1 MTAPQSILGIDM
13 GGTNIR
19 GGIVKGGNVARSIS
33 QKIYAQGSETDVR
46 NELFRLI
53 DQFMAE
59 RIDAIGIGVPG
70 LIDAETGNVFDV
82 VNIPSWKKVP
92 LKKWIQDR
100 YSIPAEVNNDAN
112 CFALGEHYFG
122 KGKNVQSMVGVTLG
136 TGLGSGII
144 INQHLY
150 SGRNGGAG
158 EFGMIDYKSRPV
170 EYFASGQ
177 FFENMYDV
185 TGETVFRQAQAGDSD
200 ALRMYREMGTHLGKA
215 IKMILFA
222 LDVELIVLGGSVR
235 SAWEFFRE
243 SMWEEIKTFPFTRA
257 LQHLRIEISELE
269 NAGMLGAAALC
280 LEKHY
285 EH

>member
-1 MTAPQSILGIDM
+1 M

-243 SMWEEIKTFPFTRA
+243 SMWEEIKTFPYTRA

>member
-1 MTAPQSILGIDM
+1 M

-19 GGIVKGGNVARSIS
+19 GGIVKGGNVAKIIS

-59 RIDAIGIGVPG
+59 KIDAIGIGVPG
-70 LIDAETGNVFDV
+70 LIDAETNNVFDV

-100 YSIPAEVNNDAN
+100 YSLPAEVNNDAN

-158 EFGMIDYKSRPV
+158 EFGMIDYKGRPV

-185 TGETVFRQAQAGDSD
+185 PGEIAFRQAQAGDSH
-200 ALRMYREMGTHLGKA
+200 ALRMYREIGTHLGKA

-243 SMWEEIKTFPFTRA
+243 SMWEEINTFPFTRA
-257 LQHLRIEISELE
+257 LRHLRIEISELE

-280 LEKHY
+280 LEKNS
-285 EH
+285 ER